1 MAENNTKFLSL
12 MNAVV
17 SPLSFREIDVSKLNA
32 LEWSAGLG
40 IMYLYAVNSHDEKR
54 CRII

>member
-12 MNAVV
+12 MSAVV

-40 IMYLYAVNSHDEKR
+40 IMHLYAVNSHDEKR